1 LLPPKPEII
10 LISYLNKTMNI
21 PPHTLHV
28 VLLPRQNKSSFA
40 SLKALLQE
48 AKTHA
53 LTRKLTSVPV
63 LSALKHY
70 EA

>member
-1 LLPPKPEII
+1 
-10 LISYLNKTMNI
+10 MNI